1 HLNGIAAQLKSQN
14 PFITEHHCISHRLA
28 LACEDAAE
36 SIPYM
41 HTYNKIV
48 GNLYTY
54 FSRSYECMETL
65 KMVEKLLDDPDL
77 HLLRIVKTRWLSLSN
92 VVSNLH
98 RILDSVVN
106 ALFLDSKTE
115 KVAQSLLD
123 SIDQTFYITTNFL
136 ADILGNLK
144 RLTLSFQSEHI
155 SLTEIKLQIA
165 TVIQTINESF
175 IGTEN
180 FSPTWG
186 YHLRTYL
193 QTNDLASEDIP
204 DFIQQFAIAT
214 IENLNRQFPDRKIL
228 NAFSIFDPQ
237 NLLEKESLSDYGND
251 EIYILANYYGK
262 EKTSKDL
269 IQEWNFVRILL
280 KNFASLKLLDAWK
293 ALYQKIPNFS
303 VLYPNSYKIVELFLI
318 LPLSNAVVER

>member
-1 HLNGIAAQLKSQN
+1 
-14 PFITEHHCISHRLA
+14 
-28 LACEDAAE
+28 
-36 SIPYM
+36 
-41 HTYNKIV
+41 
-48 GNLYTY
+48 
-54 FSRSYECMETL
+54 
-65 KMVEKLLDDPDL
+65 
-77 HLLRIVKTRWLSLSN
+77 
-92 VVSNLH
+92 
-98 RILDSVVN
+98 
-106 ALFLDSKTE
+106 SKTE

-144 RLTLSFQSEHI
+144 RLTLSFQLEHI

-165 TVIQTINESF
+165 TVIQMINESF

-214 IENLNRQFPDRKIL
+214 IENLNRRFPNRKIL

-237 NLLEKESLSDYGND
+237 NLLEKESLLDYRND

-262 EKTSKDL
+262 EKTSK
-269 IQEWNFVRILL
+269 
-280 KNFASLKLLDAWK
+280 
-293 ALYQKIPNFS
+293 
-303 VLYPNSYKIVELFLI
+303 
-318 LPLSNAVVER
+318 